1 MLSRTNA
8 FAVRNTTAGYPHGDL
23 SREAIYH
30 FASAG
35 VKVQN
40 KQWIADGNS
49 FNHLSDASG
58 EFIPDDYMNREHGHE
73 LNSLQLPLQIARS
86 EEAAIAV
93 AIAAA
98 RGEDGILAFPDDIYA
113 IILAFLIAAP
123 FTLYIGPEMHG
134 ESIMNEIPV
143 IYSVGDFWRCLR
155 PQMTKLLTASPD
167 DLTIQP
173 FADEFLIFLKPEII
187 TKIISPFIH
196 SEGNG
201 ISSYIVWSLSLAVR
215 ASEIEEYDEI
225 PAGKLCGKHL
235 RKSST
240 QTAYVIAICREWTD
254 FSGLTQADSGIA
266 YNGIVIDEWCG
277 RINNGVHGICAG
289 GTYYVGDAGVKSHD
303 EQLKYIMKARDEKMV
318 QNHWC
323 LLLNQQGEGMTH
335 RDAMTM
341 RAHTQVNFINI
352 HPRGPAESNIM
363 DRMHTTF
370 TDDYD
375 ELCRASPRMI
385 HLDTDCECKTKHFA
399 HKCINWRTSLK
410 TCLELFDN
418 TLVHYSNGYD
428 LSAAILTRAQWG
440 NFVAWYK
447 EYRKGIYVAFAD
459 ADSEQHGKLDD
470 DELDEDDCMEDWN
483 ILTDAKCAYH
493 GITNVGLGSMGWEET
508 VLVKFDET
516 PDWEFYPPTFFSYY
530 VTLKGNVGQYFPDLL
545 QGFQAHYQQ
554 VYDPDYADFATTQS
568 STRSVA
574 TVSAPDLV
582 PAIAT
587 TDASSSNAT
596 VGSKRPPISREE
608 PPMKRRKVSDADEDA
623 GDMDFD
629 EWNDGNYAEEQFG
642 ENYHEN
648 DVDGSIDFEG
658 FAPVNPNGNDCVEG
672 DEDTY

>member
-215 ASEIEEYDEI
+215 ATEIEEYNEI
-225 PAGKLCGKHL
+225 AAGKLCGKHL
-235 RKSST
+235 RKLST

-289 GTYYVGDAGVKSHD
+289 GTYYV
-303 EQLKYIMKARDEKMV
+303 EL
-318 QNHWC
+318 NHMM
-323 LLLNQQGEGMTH
+323 N
-335 RDAMTM
+335 
-341 RAHTQVNFINI
+341 N
-352 HPRGPAESNIM
+352 
-363 DRMHTTF
+363 
-370 TDDYD
+370 
-375 ELCRASPRMI
+375 
-385 HLDTDCECKTKHFA
+385 
-399 HKCINWRTSLK
+399 
-410 TCLELFDN
+410 
-418 TLVHYSNGYD
+418 
-428 LSAAILTRAQWG
+428 
-440 NFVAWYK
+440 
-447 EYRKGIYVAFAD
+447 
-459 ADSEQHGKLDD
+459 
-470 DELDEDDCMEDWN
+470 
-483 ILTDAKCAYH
+483 
-493 GITNVGLGSMGWEET
+493 
-508 VLVKFDET
+508 
-516 PDWEFYPPTFFSYY
+516 
-530 VTLKGNVGQYFPDLL
+530 
-545 QGFQAHYQQ
+545 
-554 VYDPDYADFATTQS
+554 
-568 STRSVA
+568 
-574 TVSAPDLV
+574 
-582 PAIAT
+582 
-587 TDASSSNAT
+587 
-596 VGSKRPPISREE
+596 
-608 PPMKRRKVSDADEDA
+608 
-623 GDMDFD
+623 
-629 EWNDGNYAEEQFG
+629 
-642 ENYHEN
+642 
-648 DVDGSIDFEG
+648 
-658 FAPVNPNGNDCVEG
+658 
-672 DEDTY
+672 